1 MVKKPKID
9 YTNGSLLMNP
19 VAIEKGTVLRL
30 LQHLKGY
37 ESSDPDD
44 IHSRILKALE
54 DIIAEFLA
62 IMCDVSFRQSKLSR
76 NFRDA
81 VISNVGE

>member
-9 YTNGSLLMNP
+9 YINGSLLMNP

-30 LQHLKGY
+30 LQHLKAY

-44 IHSRILKALE
+44 IHPRILKALE
-54 DIIAEFLA
+54 DIVAEYLT
-62 IMCDVSFRQSKLSR
+62 IMCDVSFKQSKLSR
-76 NFRDA
+76 DFRDA
-81 VISNVGE
+81 VISNVE